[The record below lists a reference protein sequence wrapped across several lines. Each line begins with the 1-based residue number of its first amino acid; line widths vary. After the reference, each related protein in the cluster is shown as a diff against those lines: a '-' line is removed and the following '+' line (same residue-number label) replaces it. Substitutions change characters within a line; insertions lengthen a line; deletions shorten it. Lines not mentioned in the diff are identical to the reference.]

1 MRQPSRHPP
10 SAEAP
15 LAVLLALPSLLG
27 TVRTASLPIE
37 LVNLQTL
44 EPYTE
49 LTHQTLATRSPQIRH
64 MSHGLVQV
72 HQTLATRLPQFHH
85 KITTHSPQ
93 DYHNFIT
100 WLSTSSLHQSRAPA
114 KSTEDNRTV
123 EQVVLQGFNQPC
135 SPQVTHCSS
144 TLQQHTAAAHC
155 SPLRTTTQHTT
166 HISISTMTA

>member
-1 MRQPSRHPP
+1 M
-10 SAEAP
+10 
-15 LAVLLALPSLLG
+15 LLALPSLLG
-27 TVRTASLPIE
+27 KVRTASQSIE

-49 LTHQTLATRSPQIRH
+49 LTHHSSPQDYH
-64 MSHGLVQV
+64 KFTTCSHGLVQV

-166 HISISTMTA
+166 HNSISTMTA